1 MSALRRTC
9 NLTLVARDININNYY
24 WGLNTKFKLEVG
36 VKNIVDNKYPD
47 IIWFPQGIY
56 ILTTFNTSV
65 STNNY
70 TISLSGKDKM
80 CLLNGD
86 VGGSLTAS
94 IDFGVEE
101 YVDLENDTITYT
113 DIPIKKIIREAVH
126 VWGNE
131 PYHNIIINDIDDYGY
146 ELLEYRGSEE
156 TPMFLLK
163 HLKSDIYINMTMN
176 SNQRCYLKSE
186 KYYDIPT
193 IISQLENYDTRT
205 DVDGVI
211 PGTKFSLVLQKENE
225 NGIVNNVEVY
235 TCAKIT
241 YGETAGYR
249 LTDLT
254 YAGELISSIGESL
267 TSILDK
273 IKNMLGVFEYFYD
286 LDGRFIFQKKKTYV
300 QNNWNNM
307 VYREDDMYVES
318 AAYTSAITYTFY
330 DSNYFTSISHNPQ
343 LNNLKNDFS
352 IWGVRKGITGEDL
365 PIHMRYALDRK
376 PTKYYSIPIS
386 RQESQN
392 LIDIEKWPFTFD
404 EEDWDENS
412 ETKAN
417 AIIRQKQEKYFK
429 EQTLYEAS
437 NTLDWRELIYRMSL
451 DYFQYN
457 QLDDFISRVATANSE
472 HYPTGYTGYEQYYTD
487 MQGFWRQL
495 YNPEYKLAEEPFKGT
510 QYYTKKADGS
520 YSKEE
525 FDLITDV
532 IPRDTTINYFD
543 VHGNFYIFDE
553 QQGFDREKEYYIKQD
568 DDYVFYNIFKFS
580 DNISYYY
587 RKNDEDYDSKT
598 FWHWN
603 VTENPSA
610 LDFWFDFLGEGS
622 ELDKYMIPSIGD
634 RVKAV
639 NDDAVTGIYFKEIP
653 DVLFITQEQY
663 EALADKPMKTGYT
676 YIRINSSLNNF
687 FNISAQ
693 GKSAQDVMEELLYE
707 NTYCIESVSINSIPI
722 FYLDANIRIGIKDER
737 SNINGEYIVSKVTLP
752 LTYNGTMS
760 LSATRAADTIY

>member
-1 MSALRRTC
+1 
-9 NLTLVARDININNYY
+9 
-24 WGLNTKFKLEVG
+24 
-36 VKNIVDNKYPD
+36 
-47 IIWFPQGIY
+47 
-56 ILTTFNTSV
+56 
-65 STNNY
+65 
-70 TISLSGKDKM
+70 M

-101 YVDLENDTITYT
+101 YVDLENNTITYT

-163 HLKSDIYINMTMN
+163 HLESDIYINMTMN
-176 SNQRCYLKSE
+176 SNQRCYLKSNNTT
-186 KYYDIPT
+186 YYDIPT
-193 IISQLENYDTRT
+193 TISQLENYDTRT

-211 PGTKFSLVLQKENE
+211 PGTEFSLVLQKEDE

-254 YAGELISSIGESL
+254 YAGELIPSIGESL

-365 PIHMRYALDRK
+365 PVHMRYALDRK
-376 PTKYYSIPIS
+376 PEYYKNFEG
-386 RQESQN
+386 QEFSTSSG
-392 LIDIEKWPFTFD
+392 I
-404 EEDWDENS
+404 
-412 ETKAN
+412 
-417 AIIRQKQEKYFK
+417 
-429 EQTLYEAS
+429 
-437 NTLDWRELIYRMSL
+437 DWREIIYQMAL
-451 DYFQYN
+451 DYFKHN
-457 QLDDFISRVATANSE
+457 EEDDFLIQIKENNPND
-472 HYPTGYTGYEQYYTD
+472 YPTGYTGYEQYYTD

-510 QYYTKKADGS
+510 QYYIKKADGS

-525 FDLITDV
+525 FDLITD
-532 IPRDTTINYFD
+532 IMPRDTTIDYFD

-580 DNISYYY
+580 DNIPYYY
-587 RKNDEDYDSKT
+587 RKNDEDYDPKT

-639 NDDAVTGIYFKEIP
+639 NDDAVTGIYFKEVP

-663 EALADKPMKTGYT
+663 EALADKPMRTGYT

-707 NTYCIESVSINSIPI
+707 NTYCIESISINSIPI

-737 SNINGEYIVSKVTLP
+737 SNINGEYIVSKITLP